1 MHQQDPIIERA
12 NGRTAVRFPQGEL
25 RGLRPRDLARD
36 ALRAMCGR
44 LVPDNAAAT
53 SGELFAFIDGV
64 DAIEDERLRS
74 LFTKYVNQVTVASSK
89 TEQLED
95 YYRQREDDI

>member
-1 MHQQDPIIERA
+1 MTSRVT
-12 NGRTAVRFPQGEL
+12 RC
-25 RGLRPRDLARD
+25 RPCA
-36 ALRAMCGR
+36 AASS
-44 LVPDNAAAT
+44 PDNAAAT

-74 LFTKYVNQVTVASSK
+74 LFTKYVNQVTLASSK

-95 YYRQREDDI
+95 YYWQREDDI